1 MASQLV
7 PRLTLSEVVSDSWW
21 KFDLGVAPGPYGH
34 SIMRRGQGRALSEQW
49 KGTSKCSLQGC
60 SGHQF
65 APLGQGGSPVLLE
78 DVAAVKVTV
87 LIEVIV
93 DRGVGG
99 GKLLEGLHVSELG
112 HRRFSSSER
121 LV

>member
-1 MASQLV
+1 M
-7 PRLTLSEVVSDSWW
+7 
-21 KFDLGVAPGPYGH
+21 
-34 SIMRRGQGRALSEQW
+34 MALSEQW
-49 KGTSKCSLQGC
+49 KGTSKCSLQGY

-65 APLGQGGSPVLLE
+65 APLGQGGRAVLLE

-99 GKLLEGLHVSELG
+99 GKFLQGLYISELG

>member
-1 MASQLV
+1 MIPFDDEEEA
-7 PRLTLSEVVSDSWW
+7 LS
-21 KFDLGVAPGPYGH
+21 
-34 SIMRRGQGRALSEQW
+34 MALSEQW
-49 KGTSKCSLQGC
+49 KGTSKCCSLQGC

-65 APLGQGGSPVLLE
+65 APLGQGGRAVLLK

-87 LIEVIV
+87 LIEVMV

-99 GKLLEGLHVSELG
+99 GKLLEGRHVSEFG
-112 HRRFSSSER
+112 HRRFSLPER

>member
-1 MASQLV
+1 MTV
-7 PRLTLSEVVSDSWW
+7 NRL
-21 KFDLGVAPGPYGH
+21 
-34 SIMRRGQGRALSEQW
+34 RAKPDADQAVLTAMSEQW
-49 KGTSKCSLQGC
+49 KGISKCSLQGC

-65 APLGQGGSPVLLE
+65 APLGQGGSPILLE